1 MINRNYDE
9 AKYKAWRERQE
20 REFEIAAQS
29 IRAIYGDNLNEL
41 EIREIAEAFKEL
53 QACADCKGECAK
65 KRNAYW
71 LPVVQQDEF
80 GRAYVSRALC
90 NFGERRRLMSTYK
103 QQKIPVQYVD
113 KTFSDYE
120 VTRDNDNA
128 VAMAKW
134 FIKEKPQ
141 VSLYYQ
147 GACGTGKTFLAS
159 LIAKEWLRNFKSVIF
174 GDVPYL
180 MEEIKR
186 TFDGKDAGSQKLLD
200 KYCDADLMVLDDMGA
215 GQLTEWNVGIL
226 YQIIN
231 RRYVSGKSNVLTSN
245 YDLVGLEKRL
255 SAKDEVSAMRIVS
268 RLYEMCKVAT
278 LGTHDRRKNKC

>member
-1 MINRNYDE
+1 
-9 AKYKAWRERQE
+9 
-20 REFEIAAQS
+20 
-29 IRAIYGDNLNEL
+29 
-41 EIREIAEAFKEL
+41 
-53 QACADCKGECAK
+53 
-65 KRNAYW
+65 
-71 LPVVQQDEF
+71 
-80 GRAYVSRALC
+80 
-90 NFGERRRLMSTYK
+90 MSTYK
-103 QQKIPVQYVD
+103 QQKIPMQYVD

-186 TFDGKDAGSQKLLD
+186 TFDGKDADSQKLLD
-200 KYCDADLMVLDDMGA
+200 KYCDADLMVLDDIGA

-245 YDLVGLEKRL
+245 YDFAGLEKRL
-255 SAKDEVSAMRIVS
+255 SARDEVSAMRIVS
-268 RLYEMCKVAT
+268 RLYEMCKVAS
-278 LGTHDRRKNKC
+278 LGTRDRRRMK